1 MSRYTEEEQ
10 IALIKGWWQR
20 NGMPLMLGV
29 GLALAIIF
37 GWQMWQK
44 HEAGRDAQQ
53 SAVYQQLIQMAFTAE
68 HTGLDE
74 AYRLLTQLEELAADS
89 TYTQYGRL
97 TLAKVA
103 VENEMLEDA
112 VFQLRKVVDKPA
124 NEVLAELALQRLA
137 RVLVI
142 QGQEQ
147 QALALLEDAA
157 IQSYEP
163 AREELRGDI
172 QLLLNQPQQA
182 LESYRRAATGAA
194 GSPIL
199 QMKIDDL
206 AGRDS

>member
-1 MSRYTEEEQ
+1 VSRYTEEEQ

-29 GLALAIIF
+29 ALAVAIIV

-44 HEAGRDAQQ
+44 HQADRAAQL
-53 SAVYQQLIQMAFTAE
+53 SATYQQLLQLTFTDE
-68 HTGLDE
+68 QIGLDE
-74 AYRLLTQLEELAADS
+74 AHGLLTRLEELSADS
-89 TYTQYGRL
+89 AYTQYGRM
-97 TLAKVA
+97 TLARVA
-103 VENEMLEDA
+103 VEHERLEDA
-112 VFQLRKVVDKPA
+112 ALQLRKVVEKPA

-147 QALALLEDAA
+147 QALDLLNEAA
-157 IQSYEP
+157 IDSYQP

-172 QLLLNQPQQA
+172 QLLLGQNEQA

-206 AGRDS
+206 AGKDS